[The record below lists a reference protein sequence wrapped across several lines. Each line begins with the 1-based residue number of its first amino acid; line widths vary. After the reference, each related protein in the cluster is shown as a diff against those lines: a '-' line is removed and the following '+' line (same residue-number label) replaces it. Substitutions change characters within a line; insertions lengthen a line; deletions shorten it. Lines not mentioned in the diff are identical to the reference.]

1 MKHLLSTLLIVTLG
15 FLASCC
21 VESAEQAD
29 RQRVNDQQNHYSDT
43 QPPPWF
49 DYSLERDVVIQLYEA
64 RQQKVATHTVWRSD
78 TGVLEGDCP
87 SIGYPI
93 PYDTSITNPQAP
105 YYHSS
110 GTSGAV
116 VEQAEPNGLFASKNS
131 IATWVRCVFD
141 VGGKT
146 VEAPIYIESKVTA
159 FPFPV
164 EVSYETGRVTPM
176 SGATPS
182 ITIDYKQ

>member
-1 MKHLLSTLLIVTLG
+1 MKHLSVILIVTLG

-21 VESAEQAD
+21 TESAEQQD
-29 RQRVNDQQNHYSDT
+29 RERVNAQQTHYSDT

-49 DYSLERDVVIQLYEA
+49 DYSLERDVVTQLYEA

-93 PYDTSITNPQAP
+93 PYDTSITNPVAP
-105 YYHSS
+105 YYYSG

-131 IATWVRCVFD
+131 IATWVRCVYS
-141 VGGKT
+141 VQGKT

-159 FPFPV
+159 YPFPV
-164 EVSYETGRVTPM
+164 LADYTTGRVTPV
-176 SGATPS
+176 GDAAPS
-182 ITIDYKQ
+182 ITIEYAK